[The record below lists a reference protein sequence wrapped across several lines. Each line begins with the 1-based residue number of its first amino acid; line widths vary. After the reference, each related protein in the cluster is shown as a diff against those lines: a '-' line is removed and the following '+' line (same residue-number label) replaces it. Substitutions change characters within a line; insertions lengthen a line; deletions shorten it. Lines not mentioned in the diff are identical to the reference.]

1 MKFIKRI
8 PPRAIAVFFFTLLF
22 SKPAYAYI
30 GPGTIT
36 LIIQLL
42 IGLLAG
48 GAAVIIM
55 SWSKIRDRLL
65 NNKPK

>member
-1 MKFIKRI
+1 MKFNKSISTS
-8 PPRAIAVFFFTLLF
+8 AIAVFFFILLF

-55 SWSKIRDRLL
+55 SWSKIRDRLFS
-65 NNKPK
+65 NKSK